1 MYKYQA
7 PPDIR
12 IEFEHL
18 IRRAHLWVEASAW
31 ADENGIYKTQLNDV
45 MLDGTSVLELLT
57 DDDLSDIDDAIE
69 PAIHADA
76 SDRSISTINPSTD
89 AHRLG
94 D

>member
-1 MYKYQA
+1 MRYTPA
-7 PPDIR
+7 DIK
-12 IEFEHL
+12 IEFEHQ

-31 ADENGIYKTQLNDV
+31 SDEEGIYKTQLNDV
-45 MLDGTSVLELLT
+45 FLDGTSVLDLLT
-57 DDDLSDIDDAIE
+57 EDDLSDLCDAIE

-76 SDRSISTINPSTD
+76 SDSKASSFVPSRD

>member
-1 MYKYQA
+1 MRYTA
-7 PPDIR
+7 PDIK
-12 IEFEHL
+12 IEFEHQ

-31 ADENGIYKTQLNDV
+31 ADDEGIYKTELNDV
-45 MLDGTSVLELLT
+45 MLDGTSVLALLT
-57 DDDLSDIDDAIE
+57 DEDLSDLIDAIE

-76 SDRSISTINPSTD
+76 SDSKASSFVPSRD

>member
-1 MYKYQA
+1 MRY
-7 PPDIR
+7 PPDIK
-12 IEFEHL
+12 IEFEFQ

-31 ADENGIYKTQLNDV
+31 GDEEGIYKTQINDV
-45 MLDGTSVLELLT
+45 MLDGTSVLDLLT

-76 SDRSISTINPSTD
+76 SDKKATEFVPSRD